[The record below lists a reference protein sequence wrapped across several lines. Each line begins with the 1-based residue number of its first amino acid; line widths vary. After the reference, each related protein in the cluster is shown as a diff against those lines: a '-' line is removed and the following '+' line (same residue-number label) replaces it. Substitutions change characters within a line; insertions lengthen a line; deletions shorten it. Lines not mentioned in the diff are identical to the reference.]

1 MEQLTKLESI
11 NVWAGSL
18 GVMACDEQGL
28 PIMEESRSW
37 VSLEPDWFQNLSNED
52 KEKVNQIINNK
63 TNN

>member
-1 MEQLTKLESI
+1 MEQLTKLE
-11 NVWAGSL
+11 
-18 GVMACDEQGL
+18 VMACDDQGL

-37 VSLEPDWFQNLSNED
+37 DNLEAEWFQNLSNED